1 VLPAANRSLVF
12 GRGLVGFES
21 PVGGVGLE
29 RLFERRA
36 LTPGHRHEPTCNLQ
50 VLTQHLERVD
60 TRHSGADRQAHGVT
74 ERLSHPFCAR
84 LDGATV
90 APQALHTNRRD
101 PAPRELGQ
109 HAGLKTSKV
118 PVEAVERE
126 LTRVERIVERQH
138 AEMDLRILVSGETDK
153 SRLAL
158 RPGPVERLDDAV
170 PGEVPIGV
178 VVIGTLVDLPQVEM
192 VRAQPPQRLLELFLS
207 SAASAAAFARE
218 VRTPLLDGRA
228 TGVAADLLT
237 ALIDAIGGTGRAI
250 AVPTQHSRSTNNT
263 VTRALEYV
271 RGQKWGG
278 LQVTDMADAAEVTSR
293 TLLRVFRQ
301 QLDLGPA
308 SYLKLRQLNIV
319 RRELRG
325 KHAPVRKITDIMGEQ
340 GVTEFGRFASEY
352 RALFR
357 ERPSDTLARSR
368 LELERD
374 GFQVERPR
382 RSLRG

>member
-1 VLPAANRSLVF
+1 MPLRSLSFDQYSDMVVDAAVNFLLTGPSIGSWSVGHCAFGPIILQFGTEGGSKVLHGISRSDALSFVLQDTQIADRMIFDGETIQPQDFVVLP
-12 GRGLVGFES
+12 
-21 PVGGVGLE
+21 
-29 RLFERRA
+29 
-36 LTPGHRHEPTCNLQ
+36 PGSNFTFASQGSHRWM
-50 VLTQHLERVD
+50 
-60 TRHSGADRQAHGVT
+60 S
-74 ERLSHPFCAR
+74 
-84 LDGATV
+84 ATM
-90 APQALHTNRRD
+90 
-101 PAPRELGQ
+101 
-109 HAGLKTSKV
+109 
-118 PVEAVERE
+118 PVEFFAAHVARTGRSEVVDIV
-126 LTRVERIVERQH
+126 TQKRIV
-138 AEMDLRILVSGETDK
+138 S
-153 SRLAL
+153 
-158 RPGPVERLDDAV
+158 
-170 PGEVPIGV
+170 
-178 VVIGTLVDLPQVEM
+178 
-192 VRAQPPQRLLELFLS
+192 PPQRLLELFLS

-228 TGVAADLLT
+228 AGVASDLLT